1 MEDIDRLLDMR
12 RRAHDAGDTEGAKRF
27 SQRIT
32 QAKAVSASGREK
44 PSALADFGDGL
55 KHGFDRA
62 AYAASDLFPD
72 APISD
77 ETRSGWNNN
86 SLVKGLGLTAPSR
99 GQQQAELAAGKAISD
114 GSFAGAAGDFIG
126 NAAPSIAAGVATAGG
141 ALLPAAL
148 TQAGLNYATTAG
160 DALDRTKGAV
170 MAGTGEGVGRALP
183 NSIAKMGQ
191 MVKPTPAAQRLID
204 QGVYP
209 TPGQTLGGGFK
220 KLEDSLTSFPG
231 LGSAVS
237 KGQSDALRQ
246 GNQLAMSQGGI
257 KVPAGRDGYQQ
268 LANHFDGAFDQAT
281 KNLAFDINDNA
292 YLTGVQSI
300 MQKRGLDKAGID
312 DIERFFTN
320 YRANTN
326 MPAPN
331 PNSTG
336 LSAAGQMQPRQ
347 IVGGEDFHSMLQNL
361 RGEGASFRK
370 SLDPFQRRL
379 GEAYKDIYNLTDG
392 SLAQQGIV
400 NPADIAAFR
409 KVRTDYAN
417 VAPALNA
424 GELTTVN
431 RNQGIFSPE
440 QYQSSLVTNAKKMG
454 NTAAVRK
461 GTLPQQQLADDM
473 VEVLGGKY
481 PDSGTAFRMAV
492 NGGIPMGAGM
502 VDPVTG
508 LGLATGMAGMYGIGR
523 GIYSNAGRKFMLGG
537 GSGQQAVTKA
547 LRSAAPY
554 LGTAGAATFPQ
565 FLEE

>member
-1 MEDIDRLLDMR
+1 MDDINRLIEMR
-12 RRAHDAGDTEGAKRF
+12 RRAHDAGDTAGAKRF

-32 QAKAVSASGREK
+32 QAKSMASSGREK
-44 PSALADFGDGL
+44 QSSLADFGDGL

-62 AYAASDLFPD
+62 AYAVSDLFPD
-72 APISD
+72 LHISD
-77 ETRSGWNNN
+77 EARSGWNSNQ
-86 SLVKGLGLTAPSR
+86 LVKGLGLAVPSR

-126 NAAPSIAAGVATAGG
+126 NAAPSIGAGFATAGG

-148 TQAGLNYATTAG
+148 TQAGLNYVTSAG
-160 DALDRTKGAV
+160 DAGDRTKGAV
-170 MAGTGEGVGRALP
+170 MAAAGEGVGRSLP
-183 NSIAKMGQ
+183 NALAKVGQ

-209 TPGQTLGGGFK
+209 TPGQVLGGGFK
-220 KLEDSLTSFPG
+220 KLEDGLTSFPG
-231 LGSAVS
+231 FGSAVS

-246 GNQLAMSQGGI
+246 GVELAMSQGGI
-257 KVPAGRDGYQQ
+257 KVPAGREGYRQ
-268 LANHFDGAFDQAT
+268 LADHFDDAFSQAT

-292 YLTGVQSI
+292 YSNGIQSI

-312 DIERFFTN
+312 DVERFFSN
-320 YRANTN
+320 YRTNTN

-347 IVGGEDFHSMLQNL
+347 LVGGEDFHSMLQNL
-361 RGEGASFRK
+361 RNEGASFRK

-392 SLAQQGIV
+392 SLAKQGIV

-417 VAPALNA
+417 VAPALKA

-454 NTAAVRK
+454 NAAGVRK

-481 PDSGTAFRMAV
+481 QDSGTAYRMAL
-492 NGGIPMGAGM
+492 NGGIPLGAGM

-508 LGLATGMAGMYGIGR
+508 LAFAAGMAGMYGAGR

-537 GSGQQAVTKA
+537 GKSQQVLTNA

-565 FLEE
+565 FSEE